1 MTEHADRRTDHGR
14 HESDAD
20 PSSEDDLAEAS
31 HQDLVDEVRALRTR
45 VDDLE
50 AENAEVKA
58 ENEELREILEDHG
71 FRLDA
76 ASEQRDD
83 VLSKIEELQSR
94 ELEKGAH
101 LLVENID
108 PDMIAVPEGR
118 LEKITKADG
127 AQYYRIPGADDLV
140 VGTSG
145 EVTTAVEDLLPIQ
158 QLARLDED
166 MIRAHVS
173 STPQRLAIALWQDRE
188 AGNVGTSMSPWR
200 KGDGATVSEWVAA
213 SEVRSW
219 IRSREEGIS
228 KESGKKLAQRTMESL
243 HELSKHR
250 LVKRQRNQRKNGLKY
265 RETVVELRTDVE
277 LPGESPPAPAES
289 DSPEGQ
295 ESSPVG

>member
-1 MTEHADRRTDHGR
+1 MTAGKSPADV
-14 HESDAD
+14 DA
-20 PSSEDDLAEAS
+20 PAEENEN
-31 HQDLVDEVRALRTR
+31 HTLRSR

-50 AENAEVKA
+50 SENADLRERLEEVEA
-58 ENEELREILEDHG
+58 ENEKLHKRLDDHE
-71 FRLDA
+71 FRLKA
-76 ASEQRDD
+76 ASAQRDETR
-83 VLSKIEELQSR
+83 SKIEEVQSR

-118 LEKITKADG
+118 LEKITKEDG
-127 AQYYRIPGADDLV
+127 ESYYRIPGADDLV

-173 STPQRLAIALWQDRE
+173 STPQRLAIALWQERE
-188 AGNVGTSMSPWR
+188 AGRVGTSMSPWR
-200 KGDGATVSEWVAA
+200 KGDGRNVNEWVAA

-228 KESGKKLAQRTMESL
+228 KEYGKKLAQRTMESL

-265 RETVVELRTDVE
+265 RETVIELRTDVE